1 MPLLDTVVR
10 RLTPAVQSLL
20 FVATLAG
27 LAAASVISRSTSV
40 APGFVYPLDDTY
52 IHLALA
58 RTLAESGVWGLMP
71 TDPAAA
77 SSSPLWTLVL
87 ALFYAVT
94 PAAWQ
99 GALLYL
105 PLLLNLAFGIV
116 LIRLAARLLPDT
128 TSKPLHLL
136 IFWIGVPLPVIALL
150 GMEHLLHL
158 MLMLGLLRAV
168 LATVDGLPEAS
179 LLRIAIWTALF
190 ATARYESLL
199 LLAPLGL
206 ALLAI
211 RRPAAAVV
219 MALAAAVPLI
229 AFGLC
234 WVDAGGWL
242 VPNSLLLKGTGA
254 VDHPDLLGRLASI
267 PEQFGV
273 RIRSTTGKLLALLM
287 AASVLVLARIPAPR
301 PRRLVVL
308 IASAITA
315 TLLQIT
321 FGDIGWLYRY
331 EAWLIGLNLL
341 ALFAATASLS
351 PDQPRLQLAVA
362 AATVLLAAGLAYRD
376 LKAGSMA
383 IKATDNR
390 RWEHFPVA
398 HLLRDHFRDVPV
410 MVNDIGLVTYIR
422 GARAIDLFGLGH
434 NAPVRLRRQPGGY
447 DDKALKALTAS
458 VEARA
463 AVVQVCWSQ
472 VYRRVPDDWIL
483 VGYRRGPANAVFLSP
498 ITVVAFFA
506 TVPSE
511 VPHLRA
517 ALQTLPVEPGSSFHD
532 EHDPKVQAYAASDS
546 AAARQRNVAALC
558 DLAP

>member
-1 MPLLDTVVR
+1 MQV
-10 RLTPAVQSLL
+10 
-20 FVATLAG
+20 
-27 LAAASVISRSTSV
+27 
-40 APGFVYPLDDTY
+40 
-52 IHLALA
+52 
-58 RTLAESGVWGLMP
+58 
-71 TDPAAA
+71 
-77 SSSPLWTLVL
+77 
-87 ALFYAVT
+87 
-94 PAAWQ
+94 
-99 GALLYL
+99 
-105 PLLLNLAFGIV
+105 
-116 LIRLAARLLPDT
+116 
-128 TSKPLHLL
+128 L

-168 LATVDGLPEAS
+168 LATIDDLPDAS
-179 LLRIAIWTALF
+179 LPRLAIWTALF

-206 ALLAI
+206 ALLAC

-219 MALAAAVPLI
+219 MAMAGALPLI
-229 AFGLC
+229 AFGLL
-234 WVDAGGWL
+234 WVNAGGWL

-273 RIRSTTGKLLALLM
+273 RIRTSTGKLLSLLM
-287 AASVLVLARIPAPR
+287 AGSALLLALVPAPR
-301 PRRLVVL
+301 QRRLIVL
-308 IASAITA
+308 VASAITA
-315 TLLQIT
+315 TLLQII

-341 ALFAATASLS
+341 ALFLAAASLA
-351 PDQPRLQLAVA
+351 PAQARLRLAVS

-376 LKAGSMA
+376 LNAGRMA

-390 RWEHFPVA
+390 RWEHVPVA
-398 HLLRDHFRDVPV
+398 FLLRDHFRDVPV

-434 NAPVRLRRQPGGY
+434 NNPVRLRRQPGGY
-447 DDKALKALTAS
+447 DATALKALTAS
-458 VEARA
+458 VQARA
-463 AVVQVCWSQ
+463 AVVQACWSQ
-472 VYRRVPDDWIL
+472 VYKRVPDDWIL
-483 VGYRRGPANAVFLSP
+483 VGYRRGPANAVFLTP

-506 TVPSE
+506 TTPSE

-532 EHDPKVQAYAASDS
+532 EHDPKVLAYADSDS
-546 AAARQRNVAALC
+546 DAARQRNVAALC
-558 DLAP
+558 DLVP